1 MLSGENRRR
10 ASGTGR
16 AHRLSIRSTPEI
28 RYGSNG
34 FRTLTCVEVPLR
46 SHSILSADTRPKFCA
61 ALVPSSPNQER
72 PSLTFLL
79 IGWFS
84 PAEEAKRPICSG
96 FLRFRPERKGVYTNR
111 PGNGPTEECE
121 KSVLVEDP
129 GASGCARSG
138 AGLPDEAFRR
148 FARDSSS

>member
-72 PSLTFLL
+72 PRLEGTFHAPPNTRSEEHTSELQSLTNLVCRLL
-79 IGWFS
+79 LEKKKKKKIKNS
-84 PAEEAKRPICSG
+84 TLQPIN
-96 FLRFRPERKGVYTNR
+96 KQT
-111 PGNGPTEECE
+111 
-121 KSVLVEDP
+121 
-129 GASGCARSG
+129 
-138 AGLPDEAFRR
+138 
-148 FARDSSS
+148 

>member
-72 PSLTFLL
+72 PRLEGTFHAPPNTARGFAVESSGSARRTPPCVTVVTRRSEEHTSELQSRFDLVCRLL
-79 IGWFS
+79 L
-84 PAEEAKRPICSG
+84 AK
-96 FLRFRPERKGVYTNR
+96 KNTYT
-111 PGNGPTEECE
+111 
-121 KSVLVEDP
+121 
-129 GASGCARSG
+129 
-138 AGLPDEAFRR
+138 
-148 FARDSSS
+148 